1 MSYDPRETEIEELRR
16 QVKELSEKLGT
27 AAPGSIEDMKETLR
41 QNMGDV
47 EKQIRAKPVQ
57 ATLIAA
63 GVGFLIGALL
73 TR

>member
-1 MSYDPRETEIEELRR
+1 MANGPQQDEIEDLRR

-27 AAPGSIEDMKETLR
+27 AAQGSMEDMKDTFR
-41 QNMGDV
+41 QNMGDI

-57 ATLIAA
+57 ATIIAA
-63 GVGFLIGALL
+63 GVGFLIGALI